1 MASASESPSLR
12 MVTVKSMSSP
22 ISAVILDAV
31 TDLTAMSTDDSSLT
45 MFMES
50 AEVLLLLLVSTSL
63 KSDGASIVTVATT
76 FSPVALGC
84 LLRSH

>member
-1 MASASESPSLR
+1 MASASTSPSFM

-22 ISAVILDAV
+22 MSAAVLDAV
-31 TDLTAMSTDDSSLT
+31 TDLMPMSAVDTSFT
-45 MFMES
+45 MFMAS
-50 AEVLLLLLVSTSL
+50 VDVALLLLVSVSL

-84 LLRSH
+84 LPRSH